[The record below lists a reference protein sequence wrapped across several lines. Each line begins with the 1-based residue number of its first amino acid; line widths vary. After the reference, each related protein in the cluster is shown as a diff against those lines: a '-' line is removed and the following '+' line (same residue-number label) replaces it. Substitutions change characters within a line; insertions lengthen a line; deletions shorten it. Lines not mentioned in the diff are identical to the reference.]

1 MTMTAGDLKALSA
14 QDLIRL
20 FETLEAPGLEEM
32 NGEFRATLLDQGSWL
47 DNGWGR
53 LLMKLSGRCL
63 AKAFAPLS
71 PKEGH
76 GYNTFE
82 RRGAIVRKYRML
94 ASVGPSLI
102 DERPSYHL
110 DYSTFNRGFTRT
122 MHDEVRRIAEDLYLG
137 MGRAGF
143 TERQRRHLMPFL
155 LEGPPEPFE
164 PTGAWRLPEGPAAGR
179 R

>member
-1 MTMTAGDLKALSA
+1 MTMTAGDVKALSA
-14 QDLIRL
+14 QDLIQL
-20 FETLEAPGLEEM
+20 FGTLEAPGLEEM

-53 LLMKLSGRCL
+53 LLVKLPGRWL

-76 GYNTFE
+76 GYNKFE
-82 RRGAIVRKYRML
+82 RRGEIFRKYRMRT
-94 ASVGPSLI
+94 SVGPSLI
-102 DERPSYHL
+102 DERPSFHL
-110 DYSTFNRGFTRT
+110 DYSAFNRGFTHT
-122 MHDEVRRIAEDLYLG
+122 VHEEVRRLAEDLYLG
-137 MGRAGF
+137 LGRAGF
-143 TERQRRHLMPFL
+143 TERQRRLLMPFL

-164 PTGAWRLPEGPAAGR
+164 PAGAWRLPEGPPAGR